1 MSRVTAVVS
10 RCLLLGL
17 LACSAA
23 VAQPIEASLPRADS
37 LPAQK
42 TVQVFG
48 QRIAYYDVG
57 QGPTVVLVHGM
68 ASQALFDWGHV
79 IAPLARDHRVIALD
93 QIGFGHSDKP
103 AVDYSVQTFVD
114 FLGEFLRTVQVR
126 DRDYTLMGESL
137 GGWVAA
143 SYTIQALSAQNA
155 GPYAVPAPSR
165 LLLQDAAGNLPP
177 TSAASDA
184 RRITRVQGSLADAR
198 GIAVI
203 FDDKTTVGETFVREA
218 WAMKMQANDG
228 FTQRAFWQNVDM
240 ARDSVHD
247 RLALITIP
255 TLVVWGG
262 NDRIVPIA
270 QGRDYAA
277 RIPGARLVVIPDT
290 GHAPSLERPQAF
302 VEAASGFLAGH

>member
-1 MSRVTAVVS
+1 MRLRFPLVS
-10 RCLLLGL
+10 RGLLLGL
-17 LACSAA
+17 LACAA
-23 VAQPIEASLPRADS
+23 ATVQATEVTLPSADS

-42 TVQVFG
+42 TAQVFG

-57 QGPTVVLVHGM
+57 QGPTIVLVHGM

-103 AVDYSVQTFVD
+103 QVDYTVQTFVD
-114 FLGEFLRTVQVR
+114 FLGEFLRTLQVK
-126 DRDYTLMGESL
+126 DKDYTLMGESL
-137 GGWVAA
+137 GGWIAA
-143 SYTIQALSAQNA
+143 SYTIQALSPQNSGA
-155 GPYAVPAPSR
+155 YAVPAPRR
-165 LLLQDAAGNLPP
+165 LLLQDAAGNIPA
-177 TSAASDA
+177 TGTVSDA
-184 RRITRVQGSLADAR
+184 RRITRVQGSLAEAR

-203 FDDKTTVGETFVREA
+203 FDERTTVPETFARAA

-247 RLALITIP
+247 KLGQITVP

-277 RIPGARLVVIPDT
+277 RIPGAQLVVVPAT

-302 VEAASGFLAGH
+302 LDAATPFLAGP